1 MAESVSWQNALL
13 KTYLRVGV
21 KSRLKD
27 ASLASSREAIDGY
40 LDRYMPPPPRELEVE
55 SIDDAGFRG
64 ERIAYRK
71 KCGIASILYLHG
83 GALVS
88 GSALTHRGTTCG
100 LAMERVG
107 TVWALDYPLAPEHPL
122 SEIEASVDAAYEYVL
137 NHASDPDSIVLA
149 GDQAGAWLAMRLAIR
164 LRDQRKPRPAALVL
178 LCPFFDPLMRAE
190 SLDSNHEEDPIA
202 SRNVIEEALDVVF
215 GPLAQRDPAHS
226 LLEANLE
233 DLPPVLLQCSDLD
246 MLRDDGVRMAES
258 LDAQGGSARLE
269 VWKHVPPGWHVF
281 WWKLPEAQSA
291 LREAAKFILKE
302 IG

>member
-1 MAESVSWQNALL
+1 MSWQNALL

-40 LDRYMPPPPRELEVE
+40 LDRYMPQPPRELAVE
-55 SIDDAGFRG
+55 SIDDAGFHG
-64 ERIAYRK
+64 ERIAHRTK
-71 KCGIASILYLHG
+71 GGLGSILYLHG
-83 GALVS
+83 GALMS
-88 GSALTHRGTTCG
+88 GSAFSHRGVTCG

-122 SEIEASVDAAYEYVL
+122 SDIEASVDAAYEYIL
-137 NHASDPDSIVLA
+137 SHAPNPGAIVLA
-149 GDQAGAWLAMRLAIR
+149 GDQAGAWLALRLAIR
-164 LRDQRKPRPAALVL
+164 LRDQGRQKAAALVL
-178 LCPFFDPLMRAE
+178 LCPFFDPLMRAD
-190 SLDSNHEEDPIA
+190 SLDSNHEDDPIS
-202 SRNVIEEALDVVF
+202 SRNVIEEALDMVF

-226 LLEANLE
+226 LLEVNLE

-246 MLRDDGVRMAES
+246 MLRDDGVRMAQA

-269 VWKHVPPGWHVF
+269 MWKHVPPGWHLF

-291 LREAAKFILKE
+291 LREAARFILKE
-302 IG
+302 VG